1 VTSLSALLRRL
12 SRRACSIVTMD
23 SESSGW
29 EMIEPDSRR
38 YGGALALSGV
48 VKAEKFVTISAQY
61 LNDIAQLCRAIAKR
75 FAYDLYK
82 FV

>member
-1 VTSLSALLRRL
+1 
-12 SRRACSIVTMD
+12 
-23 SESSGW
+23 
-29 EMIEPDSRR
+29 MIEPDSRR

-48 VKAEKFVTISAQY
+48 VKAENFVTISAQY

-82 FV
+82 FVKVMTRVVLIAWLLVCVPVSILLLVP